1 MPTCRA
7 PFDEE
12 ISLSEMLVDPIVQA
26 VMLRDGTTSDEVAAL
41 IDRVRRQLAAGRPDA
56 FQASRPVPESA
67 AYQEPRCTP

>member
-1 MPTCRA
+1 MPICRA
-7 PFDEE
+7 PFDGE

-56 FQASRPVPESA
+56 LRLRILHQRHASP
-67 AYQEPRCTP
+67 